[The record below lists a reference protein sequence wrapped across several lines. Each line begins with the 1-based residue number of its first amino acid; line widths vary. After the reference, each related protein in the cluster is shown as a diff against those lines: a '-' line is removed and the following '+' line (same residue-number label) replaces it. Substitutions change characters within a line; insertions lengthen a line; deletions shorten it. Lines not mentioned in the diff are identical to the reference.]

1 MAGDTVMILGIDPG
15 ATGAIAIM
23 SDNGYLI
30 DLHDLPH
37 MKGHGLS
44 EAILAEML
52 SEVDDCKHAFIERVA
67 SRPGQGV
74 VSAFNFGMNFGTI
87 KGVCSALRIP
97 VSLVTPGKWKRDLG
111 LKADKDQA
119 RARAAQLWPGAAK
132 QFARKKDDGRAEAA
146 LIAFWGSKHGDGT

>member
-1 MAGDTVMILGIDPG
+1 MILGIDPG
-15 ATGAIAIM
+15 ATGAVAIM

-44 EAILAEML
+44 AALLCEML
-52 SEVDDCKHAFIERVA
+52 VDVDDAKHAVIL
-67 SRPGQGV
+67 
-74 VSAFNFGMNFGTI
+74 
-87 KGVCSALRIP
+87 GVCSALRIP
-97 VSLVTPGKWKRDLG
+97 VSLVTPSKWKRDMG
-111 LKADKDQA
+111 LTADKDQA

-146 LIAFWGSKHGDGT
+146 LIALWGSKHGGAP

>member
-1 MAGDTVMILGIDPG
+1 MILGIDPG
-15 ATGAIAIM
+15 ATGAVAIM

-67 SRPGQGV
+67 ARPKQGV

-97 VSLVTPGKWKRDLG
+97 VSLVTPAKWKRDLN
-111 LKADKDQA
+111 LTADKDQA
-119 RARAAQLWPGAAK
+119 RARAAQLWPGAAA

-146 LIAFWGSKHGDGT
+146 LVALWGSKYGGAVK